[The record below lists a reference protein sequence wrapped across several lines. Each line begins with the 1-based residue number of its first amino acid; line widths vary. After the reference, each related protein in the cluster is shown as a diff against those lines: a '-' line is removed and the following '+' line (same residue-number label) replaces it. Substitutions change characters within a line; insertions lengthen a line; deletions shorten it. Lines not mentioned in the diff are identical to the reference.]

1 MEDTFTTY
9 HPIINFSYFCVVLI
23 IGMFFNHPVVLGI
36 SLFSAIVYSIL
47 LLGWKKSLK
56 FNFLFMLP
64 MMIIVALI
72 NPMFNH
78 AGVTI
83 LFYLDNG
90 NPITFESIVYG
101 VVMAI
106 MLVIVIIWFSCYNKI
121 MTSDKFIYLFGR
133 IIPALSL
140 IFSMVLRFVPKFKAQ
155 LKVISNGQKCIGRDV
170 SNGNIIA
177 RARHGVTILSIMITW
192 ALENAIETADSMN
205 ARGYGL
211 KGRTAFSLYRFDKR
225 DGVLLIIMSL
235 LLMTFLGG
243 MISGSTF
250 AQYNPTIIIGGVEPL
265 TIGSMITYGSLLLF
279 CLIPVG
285 VDFYYEIKWLK
296 MMRDFPVK
304 SAAISENLM
313 SGEKKKMKEDLVI
326 NRNC

>member
-36 SLFSAIVYSIL
+36 SLFSAIIYSIL

-64 MMIIVALI
+64 MLIIVALI

-101 VVMAI
+101 VVLAI
-106 MLVIVIIWFSCYNKI
+106 TLVIVIIWFSCYNKI

-192 ALENAIETADSMN
+192 ALENAIETADSMK

-225 DGVLLIIMSL
+225 DGILLIIMSL
-235 LLMTFLGG
+235 LLITFLGG

-250 AQYNPTIIIGGVEPL
+250 AQYNPIIIIGGVEPL

-296 MMRDFPVK
+296 MMRKFPVK
-304 SAAISENLM
+304 SVVGSENLL